1 MIWWQRE
8 ISLDPITLYGGLVWI
23 KFSAAPLYCMVFSPR
38 RQCFSLELICVRT
51 QIKHSACFSLS
62 SFSTVGFFG
71 KTKKGK
77 KNRGTQCF
85 YFWSFHAVFFFS
97 ILYKTVQLPLVLNL
111 ILKVL
116 NHKKIFS
123 VYLQNVELSYGQC
136 NCSCWIYDNS
146 SCWKHS
152 GKKDSSYDLG
162 PLRWFLFFK

>member
-1 MIWWQRE
+1 MDGPLAEKSLAAAELTPSLTPMIWWQRE

-77 KNRGTQCF
+77 K
-85 YFWSFHAVFFFS
+85 
-97 ILYKTVQLPLVLNL
+97 K
-111 ILKVL
+111 
-116 NHKKIFS
+116 
-123 VYLQNVELSYGQC
+123 
-136 NCSCWIYDNS
+136 
-146 SCWKHS
+146 
-152 GKKDSSYDLG
+152 
-162 PLRWFLFFK
+162 